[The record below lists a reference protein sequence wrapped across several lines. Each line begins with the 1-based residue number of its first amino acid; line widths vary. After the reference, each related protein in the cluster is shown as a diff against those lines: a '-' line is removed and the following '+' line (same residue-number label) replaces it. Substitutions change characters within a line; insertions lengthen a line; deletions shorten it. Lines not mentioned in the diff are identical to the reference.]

1 MKKENSRDGME
12 TLERKNVSRLPYR
25 IRLSEDFLPLYAGPG
40 REYVKMGTISDDQ
53 RLEIIEE
60 RWGKG
65 QELWGRLK
73 SNAGW
78 ILLENVE
85 RTII

>member
-1 MKKENSRDGME
+1 MERENSRDGME

-60 RWGKG
+60 RWGKR

-85 RTII
+85 RAII

>member
-1 MKKENSRDGME
+1 
-12 TLERKNVSRLPYR
+12 
-25 IRLSEDFLPLYAGPG
+25 
-40 REYVKMGTISDDQ
+40 MGTISDDQ

-85 RTII
+85 RAII

>member
-53 RLEIIEE
+53 RLEIIEK

-85 RTII
+85 RAII

>member
-1 MKKENSRDGME
+1 MERDNSREGIEPLKRDP
-12 TLERKNVSRLPYR
+12 VSRLPYR

-40 REYVKMGTISDDQ
+40 REYVKMGTISDAQ

-73 SNAGW
+73 ANAGW

-85 RTII
+85 RAII

>member
-1 MKKENSRDGME
+1 M
-12 TLERKNVSRLPYR
+12 
-25 IRLSEDFLPLYAGPG
+25 
-40 REYVKMGTISDDQ
+40 KMGTISDDQ

-78 ILLENVE
+78 IPLENVE
-85 RTII
+85 RAII

>member
-40 REYVKMGTISDDQ
+40 REYVKMGTLSDDQ

-85 RTII
+85 RAII

>member
-1 MKKENSRDGME
+1 MERENSRDGME
-12 TLERKNVSRLPYR
+12 TLKREHVSRLPYR
-25 IRLSEDFLPLYAGPG
+25 IRLLEDFLPLYAGPG

-78 ILLENVE
+78 ISLENVE
-85 RTII
+85 RAII

>member
-1 MKKENSRDGME
+1 MKKENSREGME

-25 IRLSEDFLPLYAGPG
+25 IRLSEDFLPVYAGPG

-53 RLEIIEE
+53 RVEIIEE

-78 ILLENVE
+78 IILENVE
-85 RTII
+85 RAII

>member
-1 MKKENSRDGME
+1 MERENSRDGME
-12 TLERKNVSRLPYR
+12 TLKREHVSRLSYR

-40 REYVKMGTISDDQ
+40 REYVKKGTISDDQ
-53 RLEIIEE
+53 RLEIIEK

-85 RTII
+85 RAII

>member
-1 MKKENSRDGME
+1 M
-12 TLERKNVSRLPYR
+12 
-25 IRLSEDFLPLYAGPG
+25 
-40 REYVKMGTISDDQ
+40 KMGTISDDQ

-73 SNAGW
+73 SNADGFLW
-78 ILLENVE
+78 KMWRELLSESPADVGKLFP
-85 RTII
+85 

>member
-78 ILLENVE
+78 IILENVE
-85 RTII
+85 RAII

>member
-1 MKKENSRDGME
+1 
-12 TLERKNVSRLPYR
+12 
-25 IRLSEDFLPLYAGPG
+25 
-40 REYVKMGTISDDQ
+40 MGTISDDQ

>member
-1 MKKENSRDGME
+1 MKKEKSRDGME

-40 REYVKMGTISDDQ
+40 REYVKMGTLSDDQ

-85 RTII
+85 RAII

>member
-1 MKKENSRDGME
+1 MERENSRDGME
-12 TLERKNVSRLPYR
+12 TLERKNVARLPYR
-25 IRLSEDFLPLYAGPG
+25 IRLSEDFLTLYAGPG

-78 ILLENVE
+78 IPLENVE
-85 RTII
+85 RAII

>member
-12 TLERKNVSRLPYR
+12 ILERKNVSRLPYR

-85 RTII
+85 RAII

>member
-25 IRLSEDFLPLYAGPG
+25 IRLLEDFLPLYAEPG
-40 REYVKMGTISDDQ
+40 REFVKMGTISDDQ

-85 RTII
+85 RAII